1 MKSSICIVTHHKPY
15 FIMAS
20 LISLA
25 LQKFNDYD
33 LHIIF
38 IEGDGSKKKY
48 PKYDKL
54 LKKFKKNSKLSNSS
68 KEIITIVKNFKK
80 VKKIHIFNNDH
91 ALDSGAWYKFI
102 NKKIWK
108 KYDYNFFLME
118 GFIFKTNNT
127 LINILKFLEE
137 KKPDVVML
145 GSEKVFTTKKRLLN
159 YALADNSNEFNT
171 YHQEIIIKTFKN
183 FCKLKN
189 FNKIY
194 SNWKNI
200 NILNKNN
207 EKNLDL
213 VFNFPNKKYFSFYI
227 KMKLFIKYIL
237 FERNFYNPFSDLIF
251 YNEGTFRYLLP
262 RKLFFKEEYKFGN
275 VMAHVES
282 SPFFYVNGCQHIFS
296 NNYLTKLN
304 QKLKYIKIK
313 KVLNYPF
320 VGTPLE
326 FIWGILP
333 KSLGFKKWFSD
344 CIHRPRKNF
353 LTYKKEDTAIFLKKY
368 LELYSDNKIK
378 IKIQNNKIKI
388 YKLSDEVSYIKPLLG
403 KVFFAKQEN

>member
-1 MKSSICIVTHHKPY
+1 
-15 FIMAS
+15 MAS

-189 FNKIY
+189 FNKIF

-200 NILNKNN
+200 NIFNKNN

-237 FERNFYNPFSDLIF
+237 FERNFYNPFSDSIF

-275 VMAHVES
+275 VMAHVEP

-388 YKLSDEVSYIKPLLG
+388 YKLSNEVSYIKPLLG
-403 KVFFAKQEN
+403 NVFFAKQEN

>member
-1 MKSSICIVTHHKPY
+1 MKTSVCVVTHHKPY

-38 IEGDGSKKKY
+38 IKGDGSEKKY
-48 PKYDKL
+48 PKYDRL
-54 LKKFKKNSKLSNSS
+54 SKKFKKNSKLSNSS
-68 KEIITIVKNFKK
+68 KEIITIINNFKK
-80 VKKIHIFNNDH
+80 IKKIHIFKNDH

-108 KYDYNFFLME
+108 EYDYNFFLME
-118 GFIFKTNNT
+118 GFLFKSNDTFK
-127 LINILKFLEE
+127 NILKFIDE

-159 YALADNSNEFNT
+159 YAVVDVSNEFNT
-171 YHQEIIIKTFKN
+171 YHQEIIRKTFQN
-183 FCKLKN
+183 FCKFKN

-200 NILNKNN
+200 KIFSKNS
-207 EKNLDL
+207 EENLDL
-213 VFNFPNKKYFSFYI
+213 IFNFPKKKYFSFYI
-227 KMKLFIKYIL
+227 RIKLFIKYIL
-237 FERNFYNPFSDLIF
+237 LERKLYNPFSDLIF

-275 VMAHVES
+275 VMAHIEP

-296 NNYLTKLN
+296 NKYLTKLN
-304 QKLKYIKIK
+304 HKLKYIKIN

-353 LTYKKEDTAIFLKKY
+353 LTYKKEDTAFFLKKY

-388 YKLSDEVSYIKPLLG
+388 YKLSNEVSYIKPLLG
-403 KVFFAKQEN
+403 KAFFTE